1 MKVIYSNG
9 SKKELY
15 GMDDKLYIKG
25 RLDLKSWK
33 ELLDTMNELDIIKFE
48 DNFVKQFG
56 VDFISKEYVINQI
69 KHLSF

>member
-33 ELLDTMNELDIIKFE
+33 ELLDKMNELDIIKFE